1 MEISV
6 NRPLRCLTTI
16 VFLIATVCAAD
27 EAPAPEINAENVA
40 AFFDTAFSVQQ
51 QDHEIVGAVVSV
63 VFQGDVLFK
72 SGYGFADLEARV
84 PADPDRSL
92 FRIASI
98 SKTFVWTSIMQLYE
112 QGILDLDND
121 VDRYLD
127 FEIPQTFEEPIRI
140 WHLMTHTPGFEDK
153 GLGMN
158 VRTLADMPPLRQ
170 YLIDEMPARVRA
182 PGEHAAYSNY
192 ATAMA
197 GFIIEQVTG
206 QSWSDYVDKQILLP
220 LGMASTNTHAKLSS
234 DFQERHAVS
243 YKYRNGQYVPQES
256 EYMKDAPAGIMS
268 TTAGDMTR
276 FMLAHLND
284 GAYGELNILTE
295 FASRQMQTPLFDPH
309 AGIPPMLHGF
319 YRTDRNGQ
327 IVFGHGGDINQFH
340 SNLSLFPEHELGV
353 FISFNSDPAS
363 AARSSLITAFIDH
376 FFPADFLRT
385 APEAADIELTDYEGE
400 YIPLRSNWSGIER
413 LGVLINNQT
422 VSTDGDDLLLN
433 SDSGTS
439 RWIATAENRFVS
451 KYRERNL
458 VFERDGNGAV
468 THMVV
473 GIPLGSLQRVEGV
486 DAPSNLRNLLLVM
499 VGIAAFG
506 IFGYGYRIFARAPE
520 TTSLPIIDVA
530 LGWLFAFL
538 LVGLYVH
545 LGQMLAGDI
554 DEFALGMPPA
564 ANLNLIMMNV
574 NALIGITV
582 VGLSV
587 RQWITGSGGVAS
599 RMRYSVLAIAALIS
613 LWMAWYFNMLTYLFR

>member
-1 MEISV
+1 VKGFLRSLSAISV
-6 NRPLRCLTTI
+6 LL
-16 VFLIATVCAAD
+16 ATVCAAD
-27 EAPAPEINAENVA
+27 DVTAPEINADNLAV
-40 AFFDTAFSVQQ
+40 FFDSAFSVQR

-63 VFQGDVLFK
+63 VYQGEVLFK

-98 SKTFVWTSIMQLYE
+98 SKTFVWTAIMQLYE

-127 FEIPQTFEEPIRI
+127 FDIPQTFEEPIRI
-140 WHLMTHTPGFEDK
+140 RHLMTHTPGFEDK

-158 VRTLADMPPLRQ
+158 VRTLADMPPLRE
-170 YLIDEMPARVRA
+170 YLIDEMPARVRP

-220 LGMASTNTHAKLSS
+220 LGMTSTNTHAKLSA
-234 DFQERHAVS
+234 DFLERHAVS
-243 YKYRNGQYVPQES
+243 YKYRQGQFMPMDS

-268 TTAGDMTR
+268 TTADDMTR

-284 GAYGELNILTE
+284 GAYGDLNILTE

-309 AGIPPMLHGF
+309 AGISPMLHGF
-319 YRTDRNGQ
+319 YRSDRNGQ

-363 AARSSLITAFIDH
+363 AARSNLIAAFVDH
-376 FFPADFLRT
+376 FFPTDYLRA

-413 LGVLINNQT
+413 LGILINNLS
-422 VSTDGDDLLLN
+422 VSSDENELLLN
-433 SDSGTS
+433 ASSGTS
-439 RWIATAENRFVS
+439 RWLATAENRFVS

-458 VFERDGNGAV
+458 VFERDAEGAV
-468 THMVV
+468 THMVI
-473 GIPLGSLQRVEGV
+473 GSPLGSLQRVEGLN
-486 DAPSNLRNLLLVM
+486 APSNLRNLLLLM
-499 VGIAAFG
+499 VGIATFAV
-506 IFGYGYRIFARAPE
+506 FGYGYRIFSRAPD
-520 TTSLPIIDVA
+520 TVRLPLIDVS
-530 LGWLFAFL
+530 LGWFFAFL

-545 LGQMLAGDI
+545 LGQMLAGEI

-564 ANLNLIMMNV
+564 AHLNLIMMNV
-574 NALIGITV
+574 NVLIGIAV
-582 VGLSV
+582 VGLAV
-587 RQWITGSGGVAS
+587 RQWIIGSGGVAS
-599 RMRYSVLAIAALIS
+599 RIRYSALAIAALIS
-613 LWMAWYFNMLTYLFR
+613 LWVAWYFNMLTYLLR